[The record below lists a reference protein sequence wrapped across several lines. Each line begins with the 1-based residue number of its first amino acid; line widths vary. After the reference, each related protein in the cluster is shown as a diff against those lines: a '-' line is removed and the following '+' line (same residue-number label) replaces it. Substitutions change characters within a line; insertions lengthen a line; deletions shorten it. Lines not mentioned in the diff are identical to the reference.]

1 MPEPYKTEFPAPLT
15 PSAASRRQ
23 AFYAQW
29 ITISIFWIL
38 IAMAFLLEVSWYD
51 PNGVT
56 YNWRPVAIQWLPWI
70 ILTPAVMWLT
80 SAFTIERSN
89 WFRNIWIHLAACI
102 VIVGGLGSLSY
113 LDARRSAMEFFR
125 FPADRPG
132 DGGNGFPMGGSNYFF
147 GATNFGPPEG
157 QRGFRPGGGPFQPGP
172 MSPQNSSEPGREQ
185 YPRWAGGWD
194 TNWRGPRPEG
204 GLPPGGPRFWGTN
217 MPMNFPGAGVFRAP
231 FSMPPTAL
239 VILRNATYQ
248 LPTFWAVLGL
258 AHALLFYG
266 RSRDRERRGLELES
280 RLNQARLQAL
290 RMQINPHFLFNT
302 LNSISSLVY
311 DQPKV
316 ADEMIGSLSDLLR
329 VTLNTSHRQEV
340 ALREELEFLDQ
351 YLFIEQTR
359 FGDRLTV
366 TKEIDPTVLDAAV
379 PNLILQPL
387 VENAFKHGIE
397 ARLGPGAITV
407 SAKRDGERLRLEV
420 SDSGRGS
427 PAGSPPR
434 LIEGVGLSNTRA
446 RLRGLY
452 GDRATVVFGPR
463 PEGGFQVVMQLPLR
477 LGLETAPLGGNAN
490 S

>member
-1 MPEPYKTEFPAPLT
+1 M
-15 PSAASRRQ
+15 
-23 AFYAQW
+23 
-29 ITISIFWIL
+29 
-38 IAMAFLLEVSWYD
+38 
-51 PNGVT
+51 
-56 YNWRPVAIQWLPWI
+56 RP
-70 ILTPAVMWLT
+70 
-80 SAFTIERSN
+80 
-89 WFRNIWIHLAACI
+89 
-102 VIVGGLGSLSY
+102 
-113 LDARRSAMEFFR
+113 
-125 FPADRPG
+125 
-132 DGGNGFPMGGSNYFF
+132 
-147 GATNFGPPEG
+147 
-157 QRGFRPGGGPFQPGP
+157 
-172 MSPQNSSEPGREQ
+172 
-185 YPRWAGGWD
+185 
-194 TNWRGPRPEG
+194 
-204 GLPPGGPRFWGTN
+204 
-217 MPMNFPGAGVFRAP
+217 
-231 FSMPPTAL
+231 
-239 VILRNATYQ
+239 YQ
-248 LPTFWAVLGL
+248 LPTFWACPGPH

-280 RLNQARLQAL
+280 RLTQARLQAL

-407 SAKRDGERLRLEV
+407 SARRDGERLRLSRV
-420 SDSGRGS
+420 SDSGRSS

-463 PEGGFQVVMQLPLR
+463 PECGFQVVMHLPLR
-477 LGLETAPLGGNAN
+477 LGLETAPPGGNAN